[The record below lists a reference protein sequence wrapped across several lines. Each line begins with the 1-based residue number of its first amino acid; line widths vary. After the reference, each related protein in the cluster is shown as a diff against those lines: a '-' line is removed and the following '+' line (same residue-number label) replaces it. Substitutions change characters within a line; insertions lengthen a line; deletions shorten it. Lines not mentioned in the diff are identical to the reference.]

1 MTKFVKVMF
10 GKVSGADS
18 NLEYKLDQ
26 INIANTWNPK
36 ASNPREMGGFNIS
49 TENKILRW
57 LVRGDTIYDVEV
69 PKDAEVII
77 VDSDKGIYK
86 TNKMIIKNPRKIT
99 DEMAYNLY
107 LKSNLLETSYYKSL
121 AGCAI
126 RGYRDTCLKIIVDKV
141 NKDNIDLVLSEWN
154 DFHNTG
160 HCTENGNK
168 EVDNEIYEYLNEIKS
183 NLLISRFVDKE
194 PYIKEITN
202 DNIINLTGQSGSGKS
217 TYASKYF
224 NSNDYLIIDTD
235 EIFSEHRYKNTT
247 GINKELGEYFRN
259 KYDVLP
265 NCGDDFDLIYKEI
278 LEYTKN
284 YNKIIVIDCAQF
296 HCIKDISILKGKL
309 IVIRTSIN
317 TCYNRTIE
325 RYKNNYPNYTNDE
338 LEKYKEK
345 KKGIFKWY
353 KYTNK
358 FIENIDLFVN
368 NRNNHKK

>member
-154 DFHNTG
+154 DFHNPG